1 MQQLLLHHLRPRHYT
16 LGLPKSPSLCSSCP
30 RSPAALERFIPIP
43 KPPSSQ
49 QQVRFESRR
58 YRNHVQEFQQWTITK
73 EDLHRDPVTLAKIVK
88 KGIWAV
94 RSGASRQTIDKR
106 ARNEE
111 EQEVKR
117 QKLENGE
124 EVQAPV
130 YATQFSQEDIEN
142 EQRRPK
148 KKVAVLM
155 GYSGTGYKG
164 MQLSTTEK
172 TIEGELFTALVAAG
186 AISKANATDPKK
198 SSLVRCARTD
208 KGVHAAGNI
217 VSLKLIV
224 EDPDIIQK
232 INEKLSPQIRV
243 WDILVTNKSFSS
255 YQLCDS
261 RIYEYLIPTHC
272 FLPPHPGTFLGKQLV
287 EFAEQEN
294 DMEGYRARQEEVA
307 GFWEETDEKIIRP
320 ILENTPEEIRKLVE
334 QALHMNDDQDPEQQP
349 TEPSGEATPTTT
361 EDDARRQQIISTVK
375 TIKQAYLKAKRAYR
389 ISPTRLARVQAA
401 LSQYVGTNNFWNYT
415 IQKTHKDPSSKR
427 HIKSFNV
434 SASSPLLINGTE
446 WLSLK
451 VHGQSFM
458 MHQIRKMVALAA
470 MAVRAGADPAHLIP
484 ASYGPTKIAIPKA
497 PGLGLLLERP
507 VFDVYNKK
515 AVETS
520 KQPINFD
527 NYKATIDEF
536 KQREIYDR
544 IFREEEETNAF
555 SAFFGHLDH
564 YSSKEFLYV
573 TSGGIPAAKIT
584 PVPGVVEE
592 GTAPDANAQKQ
603 MQKDALAQ
611 IEDESED
618 EEGATKANIDQSG

>member
-1 MQQLLLHHLRPRHYT
+1 MDNHEGRSTQGSGDARENRKKRN
-16 LGLPKSPSLCSSCP
+16 LG
-30 RSPAALERFIPIP
+30 RSE
-43 KPPSSQ
+43 
-49 QQVRFESRR
+49 
-58 YRNHVQEFQQWTITK
+58 W
-73 EDLHRDPVTLAKIVK
+73 
-88 KGIWAV
+88 
-94 RSGASRQTIDKR
+94 SRQTIDKR

-307 GFWEETDEKIIRP
+307 GFWEETDETIIRP

-334 QALHMNDDQDPEQQP
+334 QALHMNDDQDPEQPPPAQDQPP
-349 TEPSGEATPTTT
+349 TEPSGEPTPPTP
-361 EDDARRQQIISTVK
+361 EDEARRQQIISAVK

-470 MAVRAGADPAHLIP
+470 MAVRAGADPARLIP

-584 PVPGVVEE
+584 PVPGAVEE
-592 GTAPDANAQKQ
+592 GTATDANALKQ
-603 MQKDALAQ
+603 SQKDALAQ

>member
-1 MQQLLLHHLRPRHYT
+1 MDNHDGRSAQGSGDSGGNRKKRN
-16 LGLPKSPSLCSSCP
+16 LG
-30 RSPAALERFIPIP
+30 RSE
-43 KPPSSQ
+43 
-49 QQVRFESRR
+49 
-58 YRNHVQEFQQWTITK
+58 W
-73 EDLHRDPVTLAKIVK
+73 
-88 KGIWAV
+88 
-94 RSGASRQTIDKR
+94 SRQTIDKR

-111 EQEVKR
+111 EQEAKR
-117 QKLENGE
+117 QKVENGE
-124 EVQAPV
+124 EVQTPV

-224 EDPDIIQK
+224 EDADIIQK

-272 FLPPHPGTFLGKQLV
+272 FLPPHPGTYLGKKLV
-287 EFAEQEN
+287 EFAEQEG

-307 GFWEETDEKIIRP
+307 GFWEETDDKIIRP

-334 QALHMNDDQDPEQQP
+334 QALHMNDEQEQQHHEQAP
-349 TEPSGEATPTTT
+349 ATESSNTTT
-361 EDDARRQQIISTVK
+361 TPPQEEQPTSTDGSEEARRQQIISTVK
-375 TIKQAYLKAKRAYR
+375 TIKAAYQKAKRAYR
-389 ISPTRLARVQAA
+389 ISPARLARVQDA
-401 LSQYVGTNNFWNYT
+401 LSQYVGTHNFWNYT

-427 HIKSFNV
+427 HIKSFAISNNGE
-434 SASSPLLINGTE
+434 PLLINGTE

-458 MHQIRKMVALAA
+458 MHQIRKMVAMAA
-470 MAVRAGADPAHLIP
+470 MTVRAGCDPAVRIP
-484 ASYGPTKIAIPKA
+484 ESYGPAKIAIPKA

-515 AVETS
+515 ALETG

-544 IFREEEETNAF
+544 IFREEEESNAF
-555 SAFFGHLDH
+555 AAFFGHLDH
-564 YSSKEFLYV
+564 YSSEEFLYV
-573 TSGGIPAAKIT
+573 TSGGIPAAKIA
-584 PVPGVVEE
+584 PVPGAATTEE
-592 GTAPDANAQKQ
+592 AGGAAAAKKS
-603 MQKDALAQ
+603 QKDALAE

-618 EEGATKANIDQSG
+618 ESAATKANIDQSG

>member
-1 MQQLLLHHLRPRHYT
+1 MDNHDRGPARGSEDPREARKKRN
-16 LGLPKSPSLCSSCP
+16 LG
-30 RSPAALERFIPIP
+30 RSE
-43 KPPSSQ
+43 
-49 QQVRFESRR
+49 
-58 YRNHVQEFQQWTITK
+58 W
-73 EDLHRDPVTLAKIVK
+73 
-88 KGIWAV
+88 
-94 RSGASRQTIDKR
+94 SRQTIDKR

-111 EQEVKR
+111 EQEAKR

-224 EDPDIIQK
+224 EDPDIVQK
-232 INEKLSPQIRV
+232 INEKLSSQIRV

-287 EFAEQEN
+287 EFAEKEG
-294 DMEGYRARQEEVA
+294 DMDGYRARQEEVA
-307 GFWEETDEKIIRP
+307 GFWEETDENIIRP
-320 ILENTPEEIRKLVE
+320 ILENTPEDIRKLVE
-334 QALHMNDDQDPEQQP
+334 QALHMNDEDDQQIPDVVAPETDQP
-349 TEPSGEATPTTT
+349 THADDDTTT
-361 EDDARRQQIISTVK
+361 TTAQQNPDPATAAADETQRQQIIATVK
-375 TIKQAYLKAKRAYR
+375 TIKAAYLKAKRAYR
-389 ISPTRLARVQAA
+389 ISPTRLARVQDA

-458 MHQIRKMVALAA
+458 MHQIRKMVAMAA
-470 MAVRAGADPAHLIP
+470 MCVRAGCDPATLIP
-484 ASYGPTKIAIPKA
+484 QSYGPTKIAIPKA

-515 AVETS
+515 AVEGG

-564 YSSKEFLYV
+564 YSSKEFLYI
-573 TSGGIPAAKIT
+573 TSGGISAAEIT
-584 PVPGVVEE
+584 SVPVAAE
-592 GTAPDANAQKQ
+592 ANALKAA
-603 MQKDALAQ
+603 QKDALAQ

-618 EEGATKANIDQSG
+618 EGAETKANIDQSG